1 MKKLLTTLLAVC
13 LVFTNAG
20 FFNEMLSYAETTYIT
35 KAEFYNANV
44 PLKDV
49 TLSTDPDNV
58 QLCSYTDLVK
68 SPLLKLYAGGSSLE
82 GYYVRISHR
91 NNASADYNVIPTAT
105 MPFQNKG
112 TAEAP
117 NIYAGVS
124 FSTKRL
130 PYVAVGSKHSFKIE
144 ILGQDKQLISS
155 APVYYF
161 DLIRSVELDTLTA
174 TDGNGQALVVTKQ
187 AGAKQYNI
195 SCTDNTLKLT
205 CTAKTPKY
213 AKITVDDAEVK
224 SGAETTVDLT
234 KYTEND
240 AGQAGQKVIPIAVEY
255 IGEEGTGEG
264 TKYTIAVDKQDYT
277 PQVETT
283 YSGAEAKAGDYGVSG
298 VVKAMDPDKD
308 TDIKMQVNAVAP
320 EGSSLTYQWYAERDK
335 GAGYTAEAIQNA
347 TESSYTIPTKYQDT
361 TIYYC
366 KVSNTVSGAV
376 FTAESEHCMVRVQP
390 TYASEA
396 EILSQSDQAELL
408 QGQTGY
414 KLSIAAKAKD
424 LSGILSYQWYVSEK
438 NEAKDGTPIQNGGN
452 GASVLVDAGK
462 VGTFYYYCVVTNTL
476 TTTNGET
483 KSNSDTVSSPI
494 KVEVKAASN
503 FFEGNGSKEAPFLIK
518 KAQDFVRIK
527 EFVAKGNSFA
537 DTYFKIAP
545 ESEGKSIELPSDW
558 DMIGTLREGTR
569 ITDNGINVLPFSG
582 NLDGDGCTLV
592 IPDGGKPLFRYV
604 RDAHI
609 SNLNI
614 SGKKIDGAGLIN
626 EYFVDYG
633 EDGNY
638 ASGVPDTVTI
648 DHVTLLSG
656 SSTKYSG
663 FIHGNAS
670 GKNNIYITNSVVEKN
685 VTIGYDGKES
695 QIGSF
700 AGCLNGNIISCKS
713 AAEVYG
719 VSQVGGIAGEKGQSM
734 GACSVLN
741 CQFTGKVHATGNY
754 AGGILGSGYDGK
766 GTAPNTPVV
775 TIRNCVVRGSV
786 EGKSNVG
793 GILGGE
799 PGCEDCWG
807 NGAGSV
813 VDNLFCGT
821 VEGKDENAVVGA
833 IVGFLKSYNE
843 NQSVASNYFIDTCG
857 AKNGIGAVEIQH
869 DTNFDISKTGSSVSD
884 ADVKSNTMLDR
895 LNASSSSYKNWVKGE
910 DGYPDHSEA
919 PVLYAIELSGNY
931 KTMYNTGDAFST
943 ANMVITGKLS
953 DGTTQNISLND
964 PKLKFTGF
972 DSNKRAVQTIT
983 VTYGVAK
990 TAYDVTVLYKESQVK
1005 DIVAY
1010 FTLLGDSYHKEATAD
1025 GGPHTLSKG
1034 NLQTW
1039 VSQKKV
1045 KINNNTTVYDVFKKV
1060 LNDNGI
1066 TWKESSKLGTVYIE
1080 SLTRNGVTLG
1090 EFDNGNL
1097 SGWMYTLN
1105 GTHPNLGVAQQ
1116 FLENGDRIV
1125 FHYTDDYTKE
1135 EGSDKWGT
1143 PGADEVKNV
1152 TTSGTTGS
1160 ATTTSPTE
1168 VKVSGTTAAAT
1179 VKAENQSEILKQ
1191 AVENKSA
1198 EIVLE
1203 VAASDTKGA
1212 ENVQLQLE
1220 TSFVKNISDKT
1231 NARLI
1236 LDTANG
1242 RVSFDQEALKAII
1255 GEAKGSTIIIE
1266 IAKVTKPTEAQKK
1279 AAGTNGDIFRL
1290 VVKSGDK
1297 IISEFNKG
1305 KATVRVEIPAKLTDK
1320 KVAAIHIAD
1329 DAKIE
1334 QLAGRTLTISGKK
1347 FYEFTTPHFSA
1358 FALVDA
1364 EKLGLEVEEPQVDAK
1379 ALTAKLTP
1387 VARSAKT
1394 AKKNVK
1400 VTVSLDKQDKA
1411 IIKELKEAGYTVKYR
1426 FYRSTKKA
1434 ASYKSTVTKKTASYT
1449 NTSGKKGT
1457 KYFYK
1462 VQVRVY
1468 DENGKLT
1475 AKTALKQCKYASR
1488 IWTK

>member
-20 FFNEMLSYAETTYIT
+20 FFNKMLSYADTTYIT
-35 KAEFYNANV
+35 KAEFSGETA
-44 PLKDV
+44 PKDV
-49 TLSTDPDNV
+49 ILSTDPDNV
-58 QLCSYTDLVK
+58 QTCSYTDLDF
-68 SPLLKLYAGGSSLE
+68 SPLLKLYAGPSLE
-82 GYYVRISHR
+82 GYYVRVSHR
-91 NNASADYNVIPTAT
+91 DSTSKQFEPIKPQWQ
-105 MPFQNKG
+105 FQNKG
-112 TAEAP
+112 TAEVP
-117 NIYAGVS
+117 NIFAGAS
-124 FSTKRL
+124 FMTSRRK
-130 PYVAVGSKHSFKIE
+130 YVAVGSKHSFKIE
-144 ILGQDKQLISS
+144 ILDKKRQPVSS

-187 AGAKQYNI
+187 TGAKQYNI

-205 CTAKTPKY
+205 CTAKTPAY
-213 AKITVDDAEVK
+213 AKITVDNEEVK

-240 AGQAGQKVIPIAVEY
+240 AGQKEIPLAVEY
-255 IGEEGTGEG
+255 TGEKGTGEG
-264 TKYTIAVDKQDYT
+264 TAYKIVVDKRDYT

-283 YSGAEAKAGDYGVSG
+283 YSGAEAKAGVYGVSG
-298 VVKAMDPDKD
+298 VVKAMDPDKG

-347 TESSYTIPTKYQDT
+347 TESSYTIPTKYQDR

-366 KVSNTVSGAV
+366 KVSNTVNGAV

-396 EILSQSDQAELL
+396 EILSQSDQAEAL

-452 GASVLVDAGK
+452 GASVLVDASK

-483 KSNSDTVSSPI
+483 KSNSDTVSRPI
-494 KVEVKAASN
+494 KVEVKAASD

-518 KAQDFVRIK
+518 TAQDFVRIK

-614 SGKKIDGAGLIN
+614 SGTKIDGAGLIN

-670 GKNNIYITNSVVEKN
+670 GKNNIYITNSVVERN
-685 VTIGYDGKES
+685 VIIGYDRKES

-700 AGCLNGNIISCKS
+700 AGCLNGSIISCKS

-741 CQFTGKVHATGNY
+741 CQFTGEVHATGNY

-821 VEGKDENAVVGA
+821 VKGKDENAVVGA

-869 DTNFDISKTGSSVSD
+869 DTNFDISKTGSCVSD
-884 ADVKSNTMLDR
+884 ADVKSDTMLDR

-910 DGYPDHSEA
+910 DGYPDHSKA

-964 PKLKFTGF
+964 PKLKFSGF

-990 TAYDVTVLYKESQVK
+990 TTYDVTVLYEGSQVK
-1005 DIVAY
+1005 EIVAY
-1010 FTLLGDSYHKEATAD
+1010 FTLLGDSYHKEATAND
-1025 GGPHTLSKG
+1025 GPHTLSKG

-1039 VSQKKV
+1039 VSQTKV
-1045 KINNNTTVYDVFKKV
+1045 TINNNTTVYDVFKKV

-1105 GTHPNLGVAQQ
+1105 GTHPDLGVAQQ
-1116 FLENGDRIV
+1116 FLEKGDRIV

-1135 EGSDKWGT
+1135 EGSDHWNT
-1143 PGADEVKNV
+1143 PGGGVVEEVKNV
-1152 TTSGTTGS
+1152 TTDTKTGTTT
-1160 ATTTSPTE
+1160 APTE
-1168 VKVSGTTAAAT
+1168 VKVSEKTNADGTKTKVAE
-1179 VKAENQSEILKQ
+1179 VKVSTDNQKEILKQ
-1191 AVENKSA
+1191 AKASKSK
-1198 EIVLE
+1198 EIILNVSSKSVGDAAKADVTLE
-1203 VAASDTKGA
+1203 KSFIDSIVKDTDAKLTIKTPFG
-1212 ENVQLQLE
+1212 
-1220 TSFVKNISDKT
+1220 DKT
-1231 NARLI
+1231 YTREELKAMSEAATGSTVTVAI
-1236 LDTANG
+1236 EKAAEPSVDDTANA
-1242 RVSFDQEALKAII
+1242 EK
-1255 GEAKGSTIIIE
+1255 
-1266 IAKVTKPTEAQKK
+1266 IAKAKS
-1279 AAGTNGDIFRL
+1279 I
-1290 VVKSGDK
+1290 VKDL
-1297 IISEFNKG
+1297 
-1305 KATVRVEIPAKLTDK
+1305 KL
-1320 KVAAIHIAD
+1320 
-1329 DAKIE
+1329 
-1334 QLAGRTLTISGKK
+1334 
-1347 FYEFTTPHFSA
+1347 
-1358 FALVDA
+1358 
-1364 EKLGLEVEEPQVDAK
+1364 
-1379 ALTAKLTP
+1379 
-1387 VARSAKT
+1387 VARSSKT
-1394 AKKNVK
+1394 AKKNIKAVLKSDAK
-1400 VTVSLDKQDKA
+1400 VTAS
-1411 IIKELKEAGYTVKYR
+1411 IKELKDLGFTVKYR

-1468 DENGKLT
+1468 DENGKLI

-1488 IWTK
+1488 TWTKAK

>member
-20 FFNEMLSYAETTYIT
+20 FFNKMLSYADTTYIT
-35 KAEFYNANV
+35 KAEFSGGTA
-44 PLKDV
+44 PKDV
-49 TLSTDPDNV
+49 ILSTDPDNV
-58 QLCSYTDLVK
+58 QTCSYTDLDF
-68 SPLLKLYAGGSSLE
+68 SPLLKLYAENYE
-82 GYYVRISHR
+82 GMYVKAYHYDYESENWVTHRALKKKIQKQIDGKTYAQIS
-91 NNASADYNVIPTAT
+91 
-105 MPFQNKG
+105 F
-112 TAEAP
+112 
-117 NIYAGVS
+117 VS
-124 FSTKRL
+124 RDVKKF
-130 PYVAVGSKHSFKIE
+130 VAVGSKHSLKVE
-144 ILGQDKQLISS
+144 ILENVNS
-155 APVYYF
+155 ATALATYYF
-161 DLIRSVELDTLTA
+161 DLIRSVELDGLTA

-187 AGAKQYNI
+187 TDAKQYNI

-205 CTAKTPKY
+205 CTAKTPEY
-213 AKITVDDAEVK
+213 AKITVGSGDVT

-240 AGQAGQKVIPIAVEY
+240 AGQKAIPIAVKY
-255 IGEEGTGEG
+255 TGAEGTGEG
-264 TKYTIAVDKQDYT
+264 TKYKIVVDKQDYT

-283 YSGAEAKAGDYGVSG
+283 YSGAEAKAGVYGVSG
-298 VVKAMDPDKD
+298 VVKAMDPDKG

-320 EGSSLTYQWYAERDK
+320 EGSSLTYQWYAKRNK

-396 EILSQSDQAELL
+396 EILSQSDQAEVL

-414 KLSIAAKAKD
+414 KLSIAAQAKD

-452 GASVLVDAGK
+452 GASVLVDASE

-483 KSNSDTVSSPI
+483 KSNSDTVSKPI
-494 KVEVKAASN
+494 KVEVKNASG
-503 FFEGNGSKEAPFLIK
+503 FFDGSGSKESPFLIK
-518 KAQDFVRIK
+518 TAQDFVKIK

-537 DTYFKIAP
+537 DIYFKIAP
-545 ESEGKSIELPSDW
+545 AGEGKSIELPSGW

-569 ITDNGINVLPFSG
+569 ITDTGINVLPFSG
-582 NLDGDGCTLV
+582 NLEGDGCTIV
-592 IPDGGKPLFRYV
+592 IPEGGKPLFRYV

-614 SGKKIDGAGLIN
+614 SGTRIDGAGLIN

-656 SSTKYSG
+656 SSTKCSG

-670 GKNNIYITNSVVEKN
+670 GKNNIYITNSVVERN
-685 VTIGYDGKES
+685 VIIGYDGKES

-700 AGCLNGNIISCKS
+700 AGCLNGSIISCKS
-713 AAEVYG
+713 AAKVYG

-734 GACSVLN
+734 GDCSVLN
-741 CQFTGKVHATGNY
+741 CQFTGEVHATGNY

-807 NGAGSV
+807 NGVGSV

-821 VEGKDENAVVGA
+821 VKGKDENAVVGA

-869 DTNFDISKTGSSVSD
+869 DTNFDISKTGSCVSD
-884 ADVKSNTMLDR
+884 ADVKSDTMLDR

-910 DGYPDHSEA
+910 DGYPDHSKA

-964 PKLKFTGF
+964 PKLKFSGF

-990 TAYDVTVLYKESQVK
+990 TTYDVTVLYKESQVK
-1005 DIVAY
+1005 GIVAY
-1010 FTLLGDSYHKEATAD
+1010 FTLLGDSYHKEATAND
-1025 GGPHTLSKG
+1025 GPHTLSKG

-1039 VSQKKV
+1039 VSQTKV
-1045 KINNNTTVYDVFKKV
+1045 TINNNTTVYDVFKKV
-1060 LNDNGI
+1060 LNENDI
-1066 TWKESSKLGTVYIE
+1066 TWKESNKLGTVYIE

-1135 EGSDKWGT
+1135 EGSEHWNT
-1143 PGADEVKNV
+1143 PGGVVEEVKDV
-1152 TTSGTTGS
+1152 TTDTKTGTTT
-1160 ATTTSPTE
+1160 APTE
-1168 VKVSGTTAAAT
+1168 VKVSEKTNADGTKTKVAE
-1179 VKAENQSEILKQ
+1179 VKVSTDNQKEILKQ
-1191 AVENKSA
+1191 AKASKSK
-1198 EIVLE
+1198 EIILNVSSKS
-1203 VAASDTKGA
+1203 VGDAAKADVTLDKSFIDSIVKDT
-1212 ENVQLQLE
+1212 
-1220 TSFVKNISDKT
+1220 D
-1231 NARLI
+1231 
-1236 LDTANG
+1236 
-1242 RVSFDQEALKAII
+1242 
-1255 GEAKGSTIIIE
+1255 
-1266 IAKVTKPTEAQKK
+1266 
-1279 AAGTNGDIFRL
+1279 
-1290 VVKSGDK
+1290 
-1297 IISEFNKG
+1297 
-1305 KATVRVEIPAKLTDK
+1305 AKLTIKTPFGDK
-1320 KVAAIHIAD
+1320 TYTQEELKAMSAAATGSTVTVAIEKAAEEPTDDNANIAKAKSIIKDMKLIARSSKTTKKNIKVVLKS
-1329 DAKIE
+1329 DAKVN
-1334 QLAGRTLTISGKK
+1334 AS
-1347 FYEFTTPHFSA
+1347 
-1358 FALVDA
+1358 
-1364 EKLGLEVEEPQVDAK
+1364 
-1379 ALTAKLTP
+1379 
-1387 VARSAKT
+1387 
-1394 AKKNVK
+1394 
-1400 VTVSLDKQDKA
+1400 
-1411 IIKELKEAGYTVKYR
+1411 IKELKELGFTVKYR

-1434 ASYKSTVTKKTASYT
+1434 ASYKSTVTKKTATYT

-1462 VQVRVY
+1462 VQARVY
-1468 DENGKLT
+1468 DENGKLI

-1488 IWTK
+1488 TWTKAK

>member
-1 MKKLLTTLLAVC
+1 
-13 LVFTNAG
+13 
-20 FFNEMLSYAETTYIT
+20 MLR
-35 KAEFYNANV
+35 
-44 PLKDV
+44 
-49 TLSTDPDNV
+49 
-58 QLCSYTDLVK
+58 Q
-68 SPLLKLYAGGSSLE
+68 
-82 GYYVRISHR
+82 
-91 NNASADYNVIPTAT
+91 
-105 MPFQNKG
+105 
-112 TAEAP
+112 
-117 NIYAGVS
+117 
-124 FSTKRL
+124 
-130 PYVAVGSKHSFKIE
+130 
-144 ILGQDKQLISS
+144 
-155 APVYYF
+155 
-161 DLIRSVELDTLTA
+161 
-174 TDGNGQALVVTKQ
+174 
-187 AGAKQYNI
+187 
-195 SCTDNTLKLT
+195 
-205 CTAKTPKY
+205 
-213 AKITVDDAEVK
+213 
-224 SGAETTVDLT
+224 
-234 KYTEND
+234 
-240 AGQAGQKVIPIAVEY
+240 
-255 IGEEGTGEG
+255 
-264 TKYTIAVDKQDYT
+264 
-277 PQVETT
+277 
-283 YSGAEAKAGDYGVSG
+283 
-298 VVKAMDPDKD
+298 
-308 TDIKMQVNAVAP
+308 
-320 EGSSLTYQWYAERDK
+320 GSSLTYQWYAKRDK

-347 TESSYTIPTKYQDT
+347 TESSYTIPTKYQGR

-366 KVSNTVSGAV
+366 KVSNTVNGAV

-414 KLSIAAKAKD
+414 KLSIAAQAKD

-452 GASVLVDAGK
+452 GASVLVDASK

-483 KSNSDTVSSPI
+483 KSNSDTVSTPI
-494 KVEVKAASN
+494 KVEVKNASS
-503 FFEGNGSKEAPFLIK
+503 FFDGSGSKEAPFLIK
-518 KAQDFVRIK
+518 TAQDFVRIK

-545 ESEGKSIELPSDW
+545 ADEGKSIELPSDW
-558 DMIGTLREGTR
+558 GMIGTLREGTR

-614 SGKKIDGAGLIN
+614 SGTKIDGAGLIN

-670 GKNNIYITNSVVEKN
+670 GKNNIYITNSVVERN
-685 VTIGYDGKES
+685 VIIGYDRKES

-700 AGCLNGNIISCKS
+700 AGCLNGSIISCKS
-713 AAEVYG
+713 AAKVYG

-741 CQFTGKVHATGNY
+741 CQFTGEVHATGNY

-821 VEGKDENAVVGA
+821 VKGEDENAVVGA

-869 DTNFDISKTGSSVSD
+869 DTNFDISKTGSCVSD
-884 ADVKSNTMLDR
+884 ADVKSDTMLDR

-910 DGYPDHSEA
+910 DGYPDHSKA

-953 DGTTQNISLND
+953 DGTTQNIPLSD
-964 PKLKFTGF
+964 KELKFTGF

-990 TAYDVTVLYKESQVK
+990 ATYDVTVLYEESQVK

-1025 GGPHTLSKG
+1025 GGPHTQSKG

-1039 VSQKKV
+1039 VSQTKV
-1045 KINNNTTVYDVFKKV
+1045 TINNNTTVYDVFKKV
-1060 LNDNGI
+1060 LKENGI
-1066 TWKESSKLGTVYIE
+1066 TWKESNKLGTVYIE

-1105 GTHPNLGVAQQ
+1105 GTHPDLGVAQQ

-1143 PGADEVKNV
+1143 PGGVVEEVKDV
-1152 TTSGTTGS
+1152 TTDTKTGTTT
-1160 ATTTSPTE
+1160 APTE
-1168 VKVSGTTAAAT
+1168 VKVSEKTNADGTKTKVAE
-1179 VKAENQSEILKQ
+1179 VKVSTDNQKEILKQ
-1191 AVENKSA
+1191 AKASKSK
-1198 EIVLE
+1198 EIILNVSSKS
-1203 VAASDTKGA
+1203 VGDAAKADVTLDKSFIDSIVKDT
-1212 ENVQLQLE
+1212 
-1220 TSFVKNISDKT
+1220 D
-1231 NARLI
+1231 
-1236 LDTANG
+1236 
-1242 RVSFDQEALKAII
+1242 
-1255 GEAKGSTIIIE
+1255 
-1266 IAKVTKPTEAQKK
+1266 
-1279 AAGTNGDIFRL
+1279 
-1290 VVKSGDK
+1290 
-1297 IISEFNKG
+1297 
-1305 KATVRVEIPAKLTDK
+1305 AKLTIKTPFGDK
-1320 KVAAIHIAD
+1320 TYTQEELKAMSAAATGSTVTVAIEKAAEEPAD
-1329 DAKIE
+1329 DNANIAKAKSIIKDMK
-1334 QLAGRTLTISGKK
+1334 LIARSSKTTKK
-1347 FYEFTTPHFSA
+1347 NIKAVLKS
-1358 FALVDA
+1358 
-1364 EKLGLEVEEPQVDAK
+1364 DAK
-1379 ALTAKLTP
+1379 
-1387 VARSAKT
+1387 
-1394 AKKNVK
+1394 VK
-1400 VTVSLDKQDKA
+1400 AS
-1411 IIKELKEAGYTVKYR
+1411 IKELKDLGFTVKYR
-1426 FYRSTKKA
+1426 FYRSMKKTAGYKA
-1434 ASYKSTVTKKTASYT
+1434 AVTKKTASYT

-1488 IWTK
+1488 IWTR

>member
-91 NNASADYNVIPTAT
+91 NNASADYDVIPTAT

-187 AGAKQYNI
+187 TGAKQYNI

-213 AKITVDDAEVK
+213 AKITVGSGDVT

-234 KYTEND
+234 KCREND
-240 AGQAGQKVIPIAVEY
+240 EQQKVIPIAVEY
-255 IGEEGTGEG
+255 TGEKGTGEG
-264 TKYTIAVDKQDYT
+264 TAYKIVVDKRDYT

-283 YSGAEAKAGDYGVSG
+283 YSGAEAKAGVYGVSG
-298 VVKAMDPDKD
+298 VVKAMDPDKG

-424 LSGILSYQWYVSEK
+424 LSGRLSYQWYTSK
-438 NEAKDGTPIQNGGN
+438 TNEAKDGTPIQNGGD
-452 GASVLVDAGK
+452 GASLLVDAGE

-476 TTTNGET
+476 TTTDGQT
-483 KSNSDTVSSPI
+483 SSNSDTVSSPI
-494 KVEVKAASN
+494 KVEVKTASD

-518 KAQDFVRIK
+518 TAQDFATIK

-545 ESEGKSIELPSDW
+545 AGEGKSIELPSGW

-569 ITDNGINVLPFSG
+569 ITDKGINVLPFSG
-582 NLDGDGCTLV
+582 NLDGDGCTIV
-592 IPDGGKPLFRYV
+592 IPEGGKPLFRYV

-614 SGKKIDGAGLIN
+614 SGKRIDGAGLIN
-626 EYFVDYG
+626 EYFIDYG

-670 GKNNIYITNSVVEKN
+670 GKNNIYITNSVVEED

-700 AGCLNGNIISCKS
+700 AGCLNGSIISCKS
-713 AAEVYG
+713 AAKVYG

-734 GACSVLN
+734 GDCSVLN
-741 CQFTGKVHATGNY
+741 CKFTGEIHATGNY

-766 GTAPNTPVV
+766 GTAPNTPVA
-775 TIRNCVVRGSV
+775 TIRNCVVSGSV
-786 EGKSNVG
+786 AGKNNVG

-799 PGCEDCWG
+799 PGCEDCWA
-807 NGAGSV
+807 NGSGSV
-813 VDNLFCGT
+813 VDNLFRGT
-821 VEGKDENAVVGA
+821 VSGEDANAVVGA
-833 IVGFLKSYNE
+833 IVGFMKSYNE

-869 DTNFDISKTGSSVSD
+869 DTNFDISKTGSAVSD
-884 ADVKSNTMLDR
+884 ADIKSDTMIDR
-895 LNASSSSYKNWVKGE
+895 LNASSSSYKNWIKGIDE
-910 DGYPDHSEA
+910 YPTHSKT
-919 PVLYAIELSGNY
+919 PVLYAIELSGTY
-931 KTMYNTGDAFST
+931 KTTFKTGDTFST
-943 ANMVITGKLS
+943 EGMVITGKLS
-953 DGTTQNISLND
+953 DGSTRNIPLSD
-964 PKLKFTGF
+964 EKLKFTGF
-972 DSNKRAVQTIT
+972 DTNKRAVQTIT

-990 TAYDVTVLYKESQVK
+990 TTYDVTVLYKESQVK
-1005 DIVAY
+1005 EIVAY
-1010 FTLLGDSYHKEATAD
+1010 FTLLGDSYHKEATAND
-1025 GGPHTLSKG
+1025 GPHTLSKG

-1039 VSQKKV
+1039 VSQTKV
-1045 KINNNTTVYDVFKKV
+1045 TINNNTTVYDVFKKV

-1105 GTHPNLGVAQQ
+1105 GTHPDLGVAQQ
-1116 FLENGDRIV
+1116 FLEKGDRIV

-1135 EGSDKWGT
+1135 EGSDKWGV

-1152 TTSGTTGS
+1152 TTSGAAGS
-1160 ATTTSPTE
+1160 ATTTAPTE
-1168 VKVSGTTAAAT
+1168 VKVSGTTAVAT

-1198 EIVLE
+1198 EIVLK

-1231 NARLI
+1231 NASLT
-1236 LDTANG
+1236 LNTANG

-1305 KATVRVEIPAKLTDK
+1305 KATVRVEIPAKLADK

-1334 QLAGRTLTISGKK
+1334 QLAGKVLTIGGKK
-1347 FYEFTTPHFSA
+1347 YYEFTTPHFST

-1364 EKLGLEVEEPQVDAK
+1364 DELGLDVAEEPTVDAK
-1379 ALTAKLTP
+1379 ALAAKLTP

-1400 VTVSLDKQDKA
+1400 VTTSLDKQDKA
-1411 IIKELKEAGYTVKYR
+1411 IIKELKDAGYTVKYR

-1434 ASYKSTVTKKTASYT
+1434 AGYKAAVTKKTASYT
-1449 NTSGKKGT
+1449 STGGKKGT

-1462 VQVRVY
+1462 IQVRVY
-1468 DENGKLT
+1468 NENGKLT

-1488 IWTK
+1488 TWTKGK

>member
-1 MKKLLTTLLAVC
+1 MKKILTTLLAVC

-20 FFNEMLSYAETTYIT
+20 FFNKMLSYADTTYIT
-35 KAEFYNANV
+35 KAEFSVASAQ
-44 PLKDV
+44 KDV
-49 TLSTDPDNV
+49 ILATDPDDV
-58 QLCSYTDLVK
+58 QICSYTDLVA
-68 SPLLKLYAGGSSLE
+68 SPFLKLYAGSSLE
-82 GYYVRISHR
+82 GYRVRVSHR
-91 NNASADYNVIPTAT
+91 DSTSRQFKLIQPQWT
-105 MPFQNKG
+105 FQNK
-112 TAEAP
+112 EA
-117 NIYAGVS
+117 NIFAGAS
-124 FSTKRL
+124 FTTTRKQ
-130 PYVAVGSKHSFKIE
+130 YVAVGSKHSFKIE
-144 ILGQDKQLISS
+144 ILDKESQLVSS

-187 AGAKQYNI
+187 TGAKQYNI

-205 CTAKTPKY
+205 CTAKTPAY
-213 AKITVDDAEVK
+213 AKITVDNEEVK

-240 AGQAGQKVIPIAVEY
+240 AGQKEIPLAVEY
-255 IGEEGTGEG
+255 TGEKGTGEG
-264 TKYTIAVDKQDYT
+264 TAYKIVVDKRDYT

-283 YSGAEAKAGDYGVSG
+283 YSGAEAKAGVYGVSG
-298 VVKAMDPDKD
+298 VVKAMDPDKG

-320 EGSSLTYQWYAERDK
+320 EGSNLTYQWYAERDK

-347 TESSYTIPTKYQDT
+347 TESSYTIPTKYQDR

-366 KVSNTVSGAV
+366 KVSNTVNGAV

-396 EILSQSDQAELL
+396 EILSQSDQAEAL

-438 NEAKDGTPIQNGGN
+438 NEAKDGAPIQNGGN
-452 GASVLVDAGK
+452 GASVLVDASK

-483 KSNSDTVSSPI
+483 KSNSDTVSRPI
-494 KVEVKAASN
+494 KVEVKAASD

-518 KAQDFVRIK
+518 TAQDFVRIK

-614 SGKKIDGAGLIN
+614 SGTKIDGAGLIN

-685 VTIGYDGKES
+685 VIIGYDRKES

-700 AGCLNGNIISCKS
+700 AGCLNGSIISCKS

-741 CQFTGKVHATGNY
+741 CQFTGEVHATGNY

-821 VEGKDENAVVGA
+821 VKGKDENAVVGA

-869 DTNFDISKTGSSVSD
+869 DTNFDISKTGSCVSD
-884 ADVKSNTMLDR
+884 ADAKSDTMLDR
-895 LNASSSSYKNWVKGE
+895 LNASSSSYKNWVKGA

-983 VTYGVAK
+983 VTYGIAK
-990 TAYDVTVLYKESQVK
+990 TTYDVTVLYKESQVK
-1005 DIVAY
+1005 EIVAY
-1010 FTLLGDSYHKEATAD
+1010 FTLLGDSYHKEATAND
-1025 GGPHTLSKG
+1025 GPHTLSKG

-1039 VSQKKV
+1039 VSQTKV
-1045 KINNNTTVYDVFKKV
+1045 TINNNTTVYDVFKKV
-1060 LNDNGI
+1060 LKENGI
-1066 TWKESSKLGTVYIE
+1066 TWKESNKLGTVYIE

-1090 EFDNGNL
+1090 EYDNGNL

-1135 EGSDKWGT
+1135 EGSDHWNT
-1143 PGADEVKNV
+1143 PGGVVEEVKDV
-1152 TTSGTTGS
+1152 TTDTKTGTTT
-1160 ATTTSPTE
+1160 APTE
-1168 VKVSGTTAAAT
+1168 VKVSEKTNADGTKTKVAE
-1179 VKAENQSEILKQ
+1179 VKVSTNNQKEILKQ
-1191 AVENKSA
+1191 AKASKSK
-1198 EIVLE
+1198 EIILNVSSKSVGDAAKADVTLE
-1203 VAASDTKGA
+1203 KSFIDSIVKDTDAKLTIKTPFG
-1212 ENVQLQLE
+1212 
-1220 TSFVKNISDKT
+1220 DKT
-1231 NARLI
+1231 YTREELKAMSEAATGSTVTVAI
-1236 LDTANG
+1236 EKAAEPPVDDTAN
-1242 RVSFDQEALKAII
+1242 VEK
-1255 GEAKGSTIIIE
+1255 
-1266 IAKVTKPTEAQKK
+1266 IAKAKS
-1279 AAGTNGDIFRL
+1279 I
-1290 VVKSGDK
+1290 VK
-1297 IISEFNKG
+1297 NM
-1305 KATVRVEIPAKLTDK
+1305 KLT
-1320 KVAAIHIAD
+1320 
-1329 DAKIE
+1329 
-1334 QLAGRTLTISGKK
+1334 
-1347 FYEFTTPHFSA
+1347 
-1358 FALVDA
+1358 
-1364 EKLGLEVEEPQVDAK
+1364 
-1379 ALTAKLTP
+1379 
-1387 VARSAKT
+1387 ARSGKT
-1394 AKKNVK
+1394 AKKNIKAVLKSDAK
-1400 VTVSLDKQDKA
+1400 VTAS
-1411 IIKELKEAGYTVKYR
+1411 IKELKDLGFTVKYR

-1468 DENGKLT
+1468 DENGKLI

-1488 IWTK
+1488 TWTKAK

>member
-1 MKKLLTTLLAVC
+1 MKKILTTLLAVC

-20 FFNEMLSYAETTYIT
+20 FFNKMLSYADTTYIT
-35 KAEFYNANV
+35 KAEFSVASAQ
-44 PLKDV
+44 KDV
-49 TLSTDPDNV
+49 ILATDPDDV
-58 QLCSYTDLVK
+58 QICSYTDLVA
-68 SPLLKLYAGGSSLE
+68 SPFLKLYAGSSLE
-82 GYYVRISHR
+82 GYRVRVSHR
-91 NNASADYNVIPTAT
+91 DSTSRQFKLIQPQWT
-105 MPFQNKG
+105 FQNK
-112 TAEAP
+112 EA
-117 NIYAGVS
+117 NIFAGAS
-124 FSTKRL
+124 FTTTRKQ
-130 PYVAVGSKHSFKIE
+130 YVAVGSKHSFKIE
-144 ILGQDKQLISS
+144 ILDKESQLVSS

-187 AGAKQYNI
+187 TGAKQYNI

-205 CTAKTPKY
+205 CTAKTPAY
-213 AKITVDDAEVK
+213 AKITVDNEEVK

-240 AGQAGQKVIPIAVEY
+240 AGQKEIPLAVEY
-255 IGEEGTGEG
+255 TGEKGTGEG
-264 TKYTIAVDKQDYT
+264 TAYKIVVDKRDYT

-283 YSGAEAKAGDYGVSG
+283 YSGAEAKAGVYGVSG
-298 VVKAMDPDKD
+298 VVKAMDPDKG

-320 EGSSLTYQWYAERDK
+320 EGSNLTYQWYAERDK

-347 TESSYTIPTKYQDT
+347 TESSYTIPTKYQDR

-366 KVSNTVSGAV
+366 KVSNTVNGAV

-396 EILSQSDQAELL
+396 EILSQSDQAEAL

-438 NEAKDGTPIQNGGN
+438 NEAKDGAPIQNGGN
-452 GASVLVDAGK
+452 GASVLVDASK

-483 KSNSDTVSSPI
+483 KSNSDTVSRPI
-494 KVEVKAASN
+494 KVEVKAASD

-518 KAQDFVRIK
+518 TAQDFVRIK

-614 SGKKIDGAGLIN
+614 SGTKIDGAGLIN

-685 VTIGYDGKES
+685 VIIGYDRKES

-700 AGCLNGNIISCKS
+700 AGCLNGSIISCKS
-713 AAEVYG
+713 AAKVNG

-741 CQFTGKVHATGNY
+741 CQFTGEVHATGNY

-821 VEGKDENAVVGA
+821 VKGKDENAVVGA

-869 DTNFDISKTGSSVSD
+869 DTNFDISKTGSCVSD
-884 ADVKSNTMLDR
+884 ADAKSDTMLDR
-895 LNASSSSYKNWVKGE
+895 LNASSSSYKNWVKGA

-983 VTYGVAK
+983 VTYGIAK
-990 TAYDVTVLYKESQVK
+990 TTYDVTVLYKESQVK
-1005 DIVAY
+1005 EIVAY
-1010 FTLLGDSYHKEATAD
+1010 FTLLGDSYHKEATAND
-1025 GGPHTLSKG
+1025 GPHTLSKG

-1039 VSQKKV
+1039 VSQTKV
-1045 KINNNTTVYDVFKKV
+1045 TINNNTTVYDVFKKV
-1060 LNDNGI
+1060 LKENGI
-1066 TWKESSKLGTVYIE
+1066 TWKESNKLGTVYIE

-1090 EFDNGNL
+1090 EYDNGNL

-1135 EGSDKWGT
+1135 EGSDHWNT
-1143 PGADEVKNV
+1143 PGGVVEEVKDV
-1152 TTSGTTGS
+1152 TTDTKTGTTT
-1160 ATTTSPTE
+1160 APTE
-1168 VKVSGTTAAAT
+1168 VKVSEKTNADGTKTKVAE
-1179 VKAENQSEILKQ
+1179 VKVSTDNQKEILKQ
-1191 AVENKSA
+1191 AKASKSK
-1198 EIVLE
+1198 EIILNVSSKSVGDAAKADVTLE
-1203 VAASDTKGA
+1203 KSFIDSIVKDTDAKLTIKTPFG
-1212 ENVQLQLE
+1212 
-1220 TSFVKNISDKT
+1220 DKT
-1231 NARLI
+1231 YTREELKAMSEAATGSTVTVAI
-1236 LDTANG
+1236 EKAAEPPVDDTAN
-1242 RVSFDQEALKAII
+1242 VEK
-1255 GEAKGSTIIIE
+1255 
-1266 IAKVTKPTEAQKK
+1266 IAKAKS
-1279 AAGTNGDIFRL
+1279 I
-1290 VVKSGDK
+1290 VK
-1297 IISEFNKG
+1297 NM
-1305 KATVRVEIPAKLTDK
+1305 KLT
-1320 KVAAIHIAD
+1320 
-1329 DAKIE
+1329 
-1334 QLAGRTLTISGKK
+1334 
-1347 FYEFTTPHFSA
+1347 
-1358 FALVDA
+1358 
-1364 EKLGLEVEEPQVDAK
+1364 
-1379 ALTAKLTP
+1379 
-1387 VARSAKT
+1387 ARSGKT
-1394 AKKNVK
+1394 AKKNIKAVLKSDAK
-1400 VTVSLDKQDKA
+1400 VTAS
-1411 IIKELKEAGYTVKYR
+1411 IKELKDLGFTVKYR

-1468 DENGKLT
+1468 DENGKLV

-1488 IWTK
+1488 TWTKAK

>member
-1 MKKLLTTLLAVC
+1 MKKILTTLLAVC

-20 FFNEMLSYAETTYIT
+20 FFNKMLSYADTTYIT
-35 KAEFYNANV
+35 KAEFSVASAQ
-44 PLKDV
+44 KDV
-49 TLSTDPDNV
+49 ILATDPDDV
-58 QLCSYTDLVK
+58 QICSYTDLVA
-68 SPLLKLYAGGSSLE
+68 SPFLKLYAGSSLE
-82 GYYVRISHR
+82 GYRVRVSHR
-91 NNASADYNVIPTAT
+91 DSTSRQFKLIQPQWT
-105 MPFQNKG
+105 FQNK
-112 TAEAP
+112 EA
-117 NIYAGVS
+117 NIFAGAS
-124 FSTKRL
+124 FTTTRKQ
-130 PYVAVGSKHSFKIE
+130 YVAVGSKHSFKIE
-144 ILGQDKQLISS
+144 ILDKESQLVSS

-187 AGAKQYNI
+187 TGAKQYNI

-205 CTAKTPKY
+205 CTAKTPAY
-213 AKITVDDAEVK
+213 AKITVDNEEVK

-240 AGQAGQKVIPIAVEY
+240 AGQKEIPLAVEY
-255 IGEEGTGEG
+255 TGEKGTGEG
-264 TKYTIAVDKQDYT
+264 TAYKIVVDKRDYT

-283 YSGAEAKAGDYGVSG
+283 YSGAEAKAGVYGVSG
-298 VVKAMDPDKD
+298 VVKAMDPDKG

-320 EGSSLTYQWYAERDK
+320 EGSNLTYQWYAERDK

-347 TESSYTIPTKYQDT
+347 TESSYTIPTKYQDR

-366 KVSNTVSGAV
+366 KVSNTVNGAV

-396 EILSQSDQAELL
+396 EILSQSDQAEAL

-438 NEAKDGTPIQNGGN
+438 NEAKDGAPIQNGGN
-452 GASVLVDAGK
+452 GASVLVDASK

-483 KSNSDTVSSPI
+483 KSNSDTVSRPI
-494 KVEVKAASN
+494 KVEVKAASD

-518 KAQDFVRIK
+518 TAQDFVRIK

-614 SGKKIDGAGLIN
+614 SGTKIDGAGLIN

-685 VTIGYDGKES
+685 VIIGYDRKES

-700 AGCLNGNIISCKS
+700 AGCLNGSIISCKS

-741 CQFTGKVHATGNY
+741 CQFTGEVHATGNY

-821 VEGKDENAVVGA
+821 VKGKDENAVVGA

-869 DTNFDISKTGSSVSD
+869 DTNFDISKTGSCVSD
-884 ADVKSNTMLDR
+884 ADAKSDTMLDR
-895 LNASSSSYKNWVKGE
+895 LNASSSSYKNWVKGA

-983 VTYGVAK
+983 VTYGIAK
-990 TAYDVTVLYKESQVK
+990 TTYDVTVLYKESQVK
-1005 DIVAY
+1005 EIVAY
-1010 FTLLGDSYHKEATAD
+1010 FTLLGDSYHKEATAND
-1025 GGPHTLSKG
+1025 GPHTLSKG

-1039 VSQKKV
+1039 VSQTKV
-1045 KINNNTTVYDVFKKV
+1045 TINNNTTVYDVFKKV
-1060 LNDNGI
+1060 LKENGI
-1066 TWKESSKLGTVYIE
+1066 TWKESNKLGTVYIE

-1090 EFDNGNL
+1090 EYDNGNL

-1135 EGSDKWGT
+1135 EGSDHWNT
-1143 PGADEVKNV
+1143 PGGVVEEVKDV
-1152 TTSGTTGS
+1152 TTDTKTGTTT
-1160 ATTTSPTE
+1160 APTE
-1168 VKVSGTTAAAT
+1168 VKVSEKTNADGTKTKVAE
-1179 VKAENQSEILKQ
+1179 VKVSTDNQKEILKQ
-1191 AVENKSA
+1191 AKASKSK
-1198 EIVLE
+1198 EIILNVSSKSVGDAAKADVTLE
-1203 VAASDTKGA
+1203 KSFIDSIVKDTDAKLTIKTPFG
-1212 ENVQLQLE
+1212 
-1220 TSFVKNISDKT
+1220 DKT
-1231 NARLI
+1231 YTREELKAMSEAATGSTVTVAI
-1236 LDTANG
+1236 EKAAEPPVDDTAN
-1242 RVSFDQEALKAII
+1242 VEK
-1255 GEAKGSTIIIE
+1255 
-1266 IAKVTKPTEAQKK
+1266 IAKAKS
-1279 AAGTNGDIFRL
+1279 I
-1290 VVKSGDK
+1290 VK
-1297 IISEFNKG
+1297 NM
-1305 KATVRVEIPAKLTDK
+1305 KLT
-1320 KVAAIHIAD
+1320 
-1329 DAKIE
+1329 
-1334 QLAGRTLTISGKK
+1334 
-1347 FYEFTTPHFSA
+1347 
-1358 FALVDA
+1358 
-1364 EKLGLEVEEPQVDAK
+1364 
-1379 ALTAKLTP
+1379 
-1387 VARSAKT
+1387 ARSGKT
-1394 AKKNVK
+1394 AKKNIKAVLKSDAK
-1400 VTVSLDKQDKA
+1400 VTAS
-1411 IIKELKEAGYTVKYR
+1411 IKELKDLGFTVKYR

-1468 DENGKLT
+1468 DENGKLI

-1488 IWTK
+1488 TWTKAK